1 MGDRKMRDL
10 LFRSLKDIRRIA
22 PRSLIMQVI
31 CMMLQSVL
39 VAVNTWLVSVF
50 LNYVYTEDLKT
61 SMIYLGVIWGV
72 FVASEVSNSVF
83 YACMVKIDSKVGM
96 QLGIELGEKG
106 GRLSLIQYEDV
117 EINNRL
123 KRAQDCIEHG
133 RFSDLSLSVFNILA
147 EVLKVGSTLFILAR
161 FSPLLALVSL
171 LSVVPYFVVR
181 LIRGKEFYELKKYQA
196 AGERRRNYLYDLFGD
211 KRVVKELRI
220 FGIESYIEE
229 KLYQTRDA
237 MNQELW
243 DFKKR
248 DICSF
253 LLCEILCKCGY
264 VLSIIIAILLLLNHR
279 LDFGMLAASLVAF
292 TSFQLAAKY
301 FLISLGRIP
310 ECAAFVRDYYNFID
324 IDEDVHGTEKFEPN
338 FDKINVKNVCFAYPN
353 TDHLTISDISLD
365 IKKNESIAIVGN
377 NGSGK
382 TTLVKL
388 LTDLY
393 KVQEGEILYGTQN
406 IKDLETKEF
415 YQNVSIVSQ
424 DFVKYEM
431 TLQENIGISDWKQM
445 GNTDKIQELLKQM
458 DLPELSEVD
467 TLNTLLGSE
476 FDGRDLSIG
485 QWQKLA
491 IARGMFKES
500 SIIVLDEPTAALDP
514 IMETTILKM
523 FLQIAKEK
531 TAIIVSHRIGICREV
546 DKIIV
551 MKKGK
556 VVEIGN
562 HDELLAKKGEYYQ
575 LYKMQQKW
583 YVE

>member
-50 LNYVYTEDLKT
+50 LNHVYMKDLKT

-310 ECAAFVRDYYNFID
+310 ECAAFVRDYYDFID

-353 TDHLTISDISLD
+353 TDHLTISDISFD

-467 TLNTLLGSE
+467 ALNTLLGSE

-500 SIIVLDEPTAALDP
+500 SMIVLDEPTAALDP

>member
-1 MGDRKMRDL
+1 MRDL

-50 LNYVYTEDLKT
+50 LNHVYTKDLKT

-310 ECAAFVRDYYNFID
+310 ECAAFVRDYYDFID

-353 TDHLTISDISLD
+353 TDHLTISDISFD

-424 DFVKYEM
+424 NFVKYEM

-467 TLNTLLGSE
+467 ALNTLLGSE

-500 SIIVLDEPTAALDP
+500 SMIVLDEPTAALDP

>member
-1 MGDRKMRDL
+1 MRDL
-10 LFRSLKDIRRIA
+10 LFRSLKDIRGIA

-50 LNYVYTEDLKT
+50 LNHVYTKDLKT

-83 YACMVKIDSKVGM
+83 YACMVKIDSKIGM

-253 LLCEILCKCGY
+253 LLCEILCKCGD

-310 ECAAFVRDYYNFID
+310 ECAAFVRDYYDFID

-365 IKKNESIAIVGN
+365 IGGNESIAIVGN

-406 IKDLETKEF
+406 IKDLETRGF

-467 TLNTLLGSE
+467 ALNTLLGSE

-500 SIIVLDEPTAALDP
+500 SMIVLDEPTAALDP

>member
-1 MGDRKMRDL
+1 MRDL
-10 LFRSLKDIRRIA
+10 LFRSLKDIRRIV

-39 VAVNTWLVSVF
+39 VAVNTWLVSIF
-50 LNYVYTEDLKT
+50 LNHVYTKDLKT

-310 ECAAFVRDYYNFID
+310 ECAAFVRDYYDFID
-324 IDEDVHGTEKFEPN
+324 IDEDLHGTEKFEPN

-353 TDHLTISDISLD
+353 TDHLTISDISFD

-467 TLNTLLGSE
+467 ALNTLLGSE

-500 SIIVLDEPTAALDP
+500 SMIVLDEPTAALDP

>member
-1 MGDRKMRDL
+1 MRDL

-39 VAVNTWLVSVF
+39 VAVNTWLVSIF
-50 LNYVYTEDLKT
+50 LNHVYTKDLKT

-83 YACMVKIDSKVGM
+83 YACMVKIDSKVCM

-310 ECAAFVRDYYNFID
+310 ECAAFVRDYYDFID

-556 VVEIGN
+556 VVEMGN

>member
-50 LNYVYTEDLKT
+50 LNHVYMKDLKT

-83 YACMVKIDSKVGM
+83 YACMVKFDSKVGM

-220 FGIESYIEE
+220 LGIESYIEE

-310 ECAAFVRDYYNFID
+310 ECAAFVRDYYDFID

>member
-1 MGDRKMRDL
+1 MRDL

-22 PRSLIMQVI
+22 PWSLIMQVI

-50 LNYVYTEDLKT
+50 LNHVYMKDLKT

-310 ECAAFVRDYYNFID
+310 ECAAFVRDYYDFID

-467 TLNTLLGSE
+467 ALNTLLGSE

-500 SIIVLDEPTAALDP
+500 SMIVLDEPTAALDP

>member
-1 MGDRKMRDL
+1 MRDL

-50 LNYVYTEDLKT
+50 LNHVYTKDLKT

-310 ECAAFVRDYYNFID
+310 ECAAFVRDYYDFID

-406 IKDLETKEF
+406 INDLETKEF

-467 TLNTLLGSE
+467 ALNTLLGSE

-500 SIIVLDEPTAALDP
+500 SMIVLDEPTAALDP

-583 YVE
+583 YVK

>member
-31 CMMLQSVL
+31 WMMLQSVL

-50 LNYVYTEDLKT
+50 LNHVYMKDLKT

-310 ECAAFVRDYYNFID
+310 ECAAFVRDYYDFID

>member
-1 MGDRKMRDL
+1 MRDL

-39 VAVNTWLVSVF
+39 VAVNTWLVSIF
-50 LNYVYTEDLKT
+50 LNHVYTKDLKT

-310 ECAAFVRDYYNFID
+310 ECAAFVRDYYDFID

-353 TDHLTISDISLD
+353 TDHLAISDISLD

-467 TLNTLLGSE
+467 ALNTLLGSE

-500 SIIVLDEPTAALDP
+500 SMIVLDEPTAALDP

>member
-1 MGDRKMRDL
+1 MRDL

-50 LNYVYTEDLKT
+50 LNHVYMKDLKT

-279 LDFGMLAASLVAF
+279 LDFGMLTASLVAF

-310 ECAAFVRDYYNFID
+310 ECAAFVRDYYDFID

-467 TLNTLLGSE
+467 ALNTLLGSE

-500 SIIVLDEPTAALDP
+500 SMIVLDEPTAALDP

>member
-1 MGDRKMRDL
+1 MRDL

-50 LNYVYTEDLKT
+50 LNHVYTKDLKT

-133 RFSDLSLSVFNILA
+133 RFSDLSLSVFSILA

-310 ECAAFVRDYYNFID
+310 ECAAFVRDYYDFID

-353 TDHLTISDISLD
+353 TDHLTISDISFD

-467 TLNTLLGSE
+467 ALNTLLGSE

-500 SIIVLDEPTAALDP
+500 SMIVLDEPTAALDP

>member
-1 MGDRKMRDL
+1 MRDL

-22 PRSLIMQVI
+22 PRSFIMQVI

-50 LNYVYTEDLKT
+50 LNHVYTKDLKT
-61 SMIYLGVIWGV
+61 SMIYLGVIWGI

-310 ECAAFVRDYYNFID
+310 ECAAFVRDYYDFID

-353 TDHLTISDISLD
+353 TDHLTISDISFD

-467 TLNTLLGSE
+467 ALNTLLGSE

>member
-1 MGDRKMRDL
+1 MRKL

-50 LNYVYTEDLKT
+50 LNHVYMKDLKT

-310 ECAAFVRDYYNFID
+310 ECAAFVRDYYDFID

-467 TLNTLLGSE
+467 ALNTLLGSE

-500 SIIVLDEPTAALDP
+500 SMIVLDEPTAALDP

>member
-1 MGDRKMRDL
+1 MRDL

-50 LNYVYTEDLKT
+50 LNHVYTKDLKT

-83 YACMVKIDSKVGM
+83 YACMVKIDSKVCM

-310 ECAAFVRDYYNFID
+310 ECAAFVRDYYDFID

-467 TLNTLLGSE
+467 ALNTLLGSE

-500 SIIVLDEPTAALDP
+500 SMIVLDEPTAALDP

>member
-50 LNYVYTEDLKT
+50 LNHVYTKDLKT

-292 TSFQLAAKY
+292 TSFQLAAKF

-310 ECAAFVRDYYNFID
+310 ECAAFVRDYYDFID

-353 TDHLTISDISLD
+353 TDHLTISDISFD

-467 TLNTLLGSE
+467 ALNTLLGSE

-500 SIIVLDEPTAALDP
+500 SMIVLDEPTAALDP

>member
-50 LNYVYTEDLKT
+50 LNHVYTKDLKT

-310 ECAAFVRDYYNFID
+310 ECAAFVRDYYDFID

-431 TLQENIGISDWKQM
+431 TLQENIGISDWRQM

>member
-1 MGDRKMRDL
+1 MRDL

-50 LNYVYTEDLKT
+50 LNHVYMKDLKT

-310 ECAAFVRDYYNFID
+310 ECAAFVRDYYDFID
-324 IDEDVHGTEKFEPN
+324 IDEDVHGTEKFELN

-467 TLNTLLGSE
+467 ALNTLLGSE

-500 SIIVLDEPTAALDP
+500 SMIVLDEPTAALDP

>member
-1 MGDRKMRDL
+1 MRDL

-50 LNYVYTEDLKT
+50 LNHVYMKDLKT

-310 ECAAFVRDYYNFID
+310 ECAAFVRDYYDFID

-467 TLNTLLGSE
+467 ALNTLLGSE

>member
-1 MGDRKMRDL
+1 
-10 LFRSLKDIRRIA
+10 
-22 PRSLIMQVI
+22 
-31 CMMLQSVL
+31 MMLQSVL

-50 LNYVYTEDLKT
+50 LNHVYMKDLKT

-310 ECAAFVRDYYNFID
+310 ECAAFVRDYYDFID

-353 TDHLTISDISLD
+353 TDHLTISDISFD

-467 TLNTLLGSE
+467 ALNTLLGSE

-500 SIIVLDEPTAALDP
+500 SMIVLDEPTAALDP

>member
-1 MGDRKMRDL
+1 MRDL

-50 LNYVYTEDLKT
+50 LNHVYTKDLKT

-83 YACMVKIDSKVGM
+83 YACMVKIDSKIGM

-310 ECAAFVRDYYNFID
+310 ECAAFVRDYYDFID

>member
-1 MGDRKMRDL
+1 MRDL

-50 LNYVYTEDLKT
+50 LNHVYTKDLKT

-147 EVLKVGSTLFILAR
+147 EVLKVGSILFILAR

-310 ECAAFVRDYYNFID
+310 ECAAFVRDYYDFID

>member
-50 LNYVYTEDLKT
+50 LNHVYTKDLKT

-83 YACMVKIDSKVGM
+83 YACMVKIDSKIGM

-310 ECAAFVRDYYNFID
+310 ECAAFVRDYYDFID

>member
-1 MGDRKMRDL
+1 MRDL

-50 LNYVYTEDLKT
+50 LNHVYTKDLKT

-310 ECAAFVRDYYNFID
+310 ECAAFVRDYYDFID

-556 VVEIGN
+556 VVEMGN

>member
-50 LNYVYTEDLKT
+50 LNHVYMKDLKT

-310 ECAAFVRDYYNFID
+310 ECAAFVRDYYDFID

-382 TTLVKL
+382 TTLLKL

-467 TLNTLLGSE
+467 ALNTLLGSE

-500 SIIVLDEPTAALDP
+500 SMIVLDEPTAALDP

>member
-50 LNYVYTEDLKT
+50 LNHVYMKDLKT

-310 ECAAFVRDYYNFID
+310 ECAAFVRDYYDFID

-467 TLNTLLGSE
+467 TLNMLLGSE

>member
-1 MGDRKMRDL
+1 MRDL

-50 LNYVYTEDLKT
+50 LNHVYMKDLKT

-310 ECAAFVRDYYNFID
+310 ECAAFVRDYYDFID

-445 GNTDKIQELLKQM
+445 GNTDKIQELSKQM

-467 TLNTLLGSE
+467 ALNTLLGSE

-500 SIIVLDEPTAALDP
+500 SMIVLDEPTAALDP